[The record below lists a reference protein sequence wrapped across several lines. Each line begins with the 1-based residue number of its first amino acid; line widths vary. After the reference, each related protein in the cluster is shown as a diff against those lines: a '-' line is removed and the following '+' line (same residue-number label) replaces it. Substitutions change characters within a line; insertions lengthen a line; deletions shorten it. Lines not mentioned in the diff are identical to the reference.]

1 MSDIFFFVPSKIAVL
16 LVTPYSCRLRG
27 SDARV
32 AMPWDG
38 FRTPKRHSF
47 SRKRKNTAG
56 ALRIPLLRSL
66 ARSRFTIDRDS
77 LSRVVGAERI
87 HPPPFIPPSGGSIYR
102 ILRASEISH
111 PPFLFPSLFLS
122 RSISVLRHGVP
133 QNITRSRHSFFTVD
147 RRRGPRDNNGGEER
161 FATTI
166 TLTGERSP
174 SSSSAPLGPSCSLT
188 RLEGGRRVGLA
199 G

>member
-1 MSDIFFFVPSKIAVL
+1 MVAVREIL
-16 LVTPYSCRLRG
+16 TRASRYAV
-27 SDARV
+27 
-32 AMPWDG
+32 G
-38 FRTPKRHSF
+38 FRR
-47 SRKRKNTAG
+47 
-56 ALRIPLLRSL
+56 RSGTL
-66 ARSRFTIDRDS
+66 SHGKGRARQARLEFRRSARSPALGPPSIGIHYPGWSERKGSILPRPSRPAAATASAGFCVPPRFPILVSSPILS
-77 LSRVVGAERI
+77 LSLLLA
-87 HPPPFIPPSGGSIYR
+87 
-102 ILRASEISH
+102 
-111 PPFLFPSLFLS
+111 

-161 FATTI
+161 FATAI

-174 SSSSAPLGPSCSLT
+174 SSSSAPLGPSCSLV